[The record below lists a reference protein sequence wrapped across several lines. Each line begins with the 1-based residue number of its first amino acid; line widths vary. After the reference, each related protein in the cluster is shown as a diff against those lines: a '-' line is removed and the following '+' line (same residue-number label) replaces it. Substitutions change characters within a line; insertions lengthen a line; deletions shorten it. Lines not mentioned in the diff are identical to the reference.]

1 MPRSGQNTFSRAARA
16 ALVIAACA
24 GLAAV
29 ATSCFST
36 RDAIPPTSVGNAP
49 VLPLT
54 AWDVLYN
61 MKLAVDNQ
69 QPVTYE
75 ELFTVNFLFSP
86 DPSDSAEVEKNFPGA
101 YANWTAHIETG
112 VMEYILDPVRCD
124 YANLQFFYENEVIV
138 DFTDTTYTLQ
148 EDYSLVL
155 KHEIFAGYNGTA
167 RFFFRKAPDG
177 YWYIERWVDYLNDDR
192 DPSWG
197 RLKGET
203 RARM

>member
-1 MPRSGQNTFSRAARA
+1 MPRLGPSTYSRAAVV
-16 ALVIAACA
+16 LAACA
-24 GLAAV
+24 GLAIL

-54 AWDVLYN
+54 VWDVLFN

-75 ELFTVNFLFSP
+75 ELFAENFLFKP
-86 DPSDSAEVEKNFPGA
+86 DPSDSVEVEKNFPGA
-101 YANWTAHIETG
+101 YAGWDYSIETG
-112 VMEYILDPVRCD
+112 VMEYVLDPVRCK

-138 DFTDTTYTLQ
+138 DFTDTTYILQ

-155 KHEIFAGYNGTA
+155 KHEVFAGYNGRV
-167 RFFFRKAPDG
+167 RFFFRKQPDG
-177 YWYIERWVDYLNDDR
+177 YWYIERWVDYLNDDQ

>member
-1 MPRSGQNTFSRAARA
+1 MAACLALA
-16 ALVIAACA
+16 AL
-24 GLAAV
+24 

-36 RDAIPPTSVGNAP
+36 REAIPPTTVGNAP

-75 ELFTVNFLFSP
+75 ELFTDDFFFKP
-86 DPSDSAEVEKNFPGA
+86 DQSDSIEVEKNFPGA
-101 YANWTAHIETG
+101 YADWNKDVETA
-112 VMEYILDPVRCD
+112 VMEYILDPVRCR

-138 DFTDTTYTLQ
+138 DFTDTTYVLQ

-155 KHEIFAGYNGTA
+155 KLEAFVGYNGRV
-167 RFFFRKAPDG
+167 RFFFRKTLDG
-177 YWYIERWVDYLNDDR
+177 YWYIETWVDYLNDDR

>member
-1 MPRSGQNTFSRAARA
+1 MPRSGQNTYSKAARA
-16 ALVIAACA
+16 AFVIAACA
-24 GLAAV
+24 GLAAL

-36 RDAIPPTSVGNAP
+36 RDAIPPTTFGNAP

-54 AWDVLYN
+54 VWDVLFN

-75 ELFTVNFLFSP
+75 ELFTDNFFFKP
-86 DPSDSAEVEKNFPGA
+86 DPSDSVEVEKNFPGA
-101 YANWTAHIETG
+101 YANWNKHIETG
-112 VMEYILDPVRCD
+112 VMEYILDPVRCW

-138 DFTDTTYTLQ
+138 DFTDTTYILQ

-155 KHEIFAGYNGTA
+155 KHEAFAGYNGRV
-167 RFFFRKAPDG
+167 RFFFRKDVDG
-177 YWYIERWVDYLNDDR
+177 YWYIERWVDYLNEDQ

-203 RARM
+203 RGRM